1 MHSSGL
7 GNREIRLEPRGV
19 YNFQSLDFRDL
30 LPFAKQAPPLKG
42 STASPNRATTKKQ
55 MLRTRPWE
63 GDTSASYYTTHRRTN
78 QSGCWGEQQCRFA
91 QDSQEKNSLSWKT
104 PPTRKTKVCPC
115 HGAEPWAEACA
126 ARCGLAFLLSPGLIK

>member
-19 YNFQSLDFRDL
+19 YNFQSLDFCDL

-91 QDSQEKNSLSWKT
+91 QDAQEKIPYPGRLRPLGKL
-104 PPTRKTKVCPC
+104 K
-115 HGAEPWAEACA
+115 CA
-126 ARCGLAFLLSPGLIK
+126 PATVLSPGLRRVLHGVALRFCCHQGL